1 MPERNHKTSMPRV
14 LISSVRAFL
23 AISILL
29 SASLFAQQQATKPA
43 TAPAALG
50 PLKATVTGVEGIVQ
64 VRLEE
69 DKPWQAAKVGMVLG
83 EGAEFRTGPK
93 SAVRFVIPPD
103 QTITLDRL
111 GTVKLLE
118 AVRTQTV
125 TKTDL
130 GMKYGRVR
138 YDIEAA
144 GIAHDATIRSPGNT
158 LAVRGTVVSLYN
170 QAPFPPAAT
179 SLTGR
184 ATFRS
189 GNHAAQTFGGT
200 SGSTS
205 IRSDSNSA
213 AQTALSTTF
222 VDPTSTQ
229 ARSTGE
235 QTAIT
240 ATPLVAGFS
249 LSPSGGSSGGGTT
262 SPPPVIVPPVTTLPG
277 SLAIQLVWIGTRPGT
292 ATPDL
297 DLFVL
302 SPRGEQLCPKD
313 CAAIVGSGGRSPNED
328 RGGPANSAGQEIA
341 LWPDTFPKG
350 TYQYGAHHVS
360 GPPAEF
366 QVIVLRNGEQV
377 GEPQT
382 GTLDNS
388 NNASSFTVDLAE
400 TTASTTP
407 AARQKAHAGHRRGQ

>member
-1 MPERNHKTSMPRV
+1 MMSDRIHKIAIAS
-14 LISSVRAFL
+14 LYAFL
-23 AISILL
+23 AVSLAL
-29 SASLFAQQQATKPA
+29 SGSLRAQQQATKPA
-43 TAPAALG
+43 TAPVEVGA
-50 PLKATVTGVEGIVQ
+50 LKATVTGVEGIVQ

-69 DKPWQAAKVGMVLG
+69 DKPWQPAKVGMVLG
-83 EGAEFRTGPK
+83 EGAEFRTGPR

-144 GIAHDATIRSPGNT
+144 GVAHDATIRSPGNT

-179 SLTGR
+179 SLTGK

-189 GNHAAQTFGGT
+189 GNKGTQTFGGSAPAVIQT
-200 SGSTS
+200 
-205 IRSDSNSA
+205 DSNSA
-213 AQTALSTTF
+213 AQTALNTTF
-222 VDPTSTQ
+222 VDPTSAQ
-229 ARSTGE
+229 ARSPGE
-235 QTAIT
+235 HTAIA

-262 SPPPVIVPPVTTLPG
+262 SPPPVIVPPGNNPLTLPG
-277 SLAIQLVWIGTRPGT
+277 ALAIQLVWIGTRPGT

-302 SPRGEQLCPKD
+302 SPRGEQLCPKE
-313 CAAIVGSGGRSPNED
+313 CAAIVGSGGRSPNDD
-328 RGGPANSAGQEIA
+328 RGGAANSAGQEIV

-350 TYQYGAHHVS
+350 TYQYGARHVS
-360 GPPAEF
+360 GPAAEY
-366 QVIVLRNGEQV
+366 QIVVLRNGEQV
-377 GEPQT
+377 GEAQS
-382 GTLDNS
+382 GTLNSSDNS
-388 NNASSFTVDLAE
+388 NSFTVDLTGSGSGALA
-400 TTASTTP
+400 AS
-407 AARQKAHAGHRRGQ
+407 RQKAHVGHRRGQ